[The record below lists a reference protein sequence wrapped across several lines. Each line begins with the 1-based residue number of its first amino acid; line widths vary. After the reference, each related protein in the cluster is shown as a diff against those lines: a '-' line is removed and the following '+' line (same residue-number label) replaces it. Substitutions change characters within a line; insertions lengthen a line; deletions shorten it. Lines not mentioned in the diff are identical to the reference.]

1 MFMIKLGF
9 DLYLVVIWYLTS
21 GLLVIR
27 DISSLQVKMYS
38 TLLYHIGSPQLR
50 TTYKS
55 AQARK
60 KKASILKG

>member
-27 DISSLQVKMYS
+27 DISSLQVKNVLNPFVS
-38 TLLYHIGSPQLR
+38 HWF
-50 TTYKS
+50 
-55 AQARK
+55 
-60 KKASILKG
+60 ASIKDHL